1 MCLIYKWSLFVFG
14 HMTPLLHFHSKTLYP
29 GNPQSHFSDF
39 SSCCLSHSSKCVQKA
54 ALQALLDSCGDWQCV
69 PIHSW
74 VFSGT
79 FLFTGGKMAKRSWQ
93 WESVIKCFYEE
104 DSQVKCFYASLCEF
118 LFYLPV
124 CSVSLQLECLF
135 SPTHI
140 SLPCLTITCVSAS
153 LSLFSAQRDSCGG
166 WTCVFLIG
174 LSDKTGCFLCT
185 VGLSSG

>member
-118 LFYLPV
+118 LFIYLFA
-124 CSVSLQLECLF
+124 LFLF
-135 SPTHI
+135 SLNVY
-140 SLPCLTITCVSAS
+140 SLPHTFPYPVL
-153 LSLFSAQRDSCGG
+153 LSH
-166 WTCVFLIG
+166 VFLLHSLCSQHRG
-174 LSDKTGCFLCT
+174 TVVGAGHVCF
-185 VGLSSG
+185 